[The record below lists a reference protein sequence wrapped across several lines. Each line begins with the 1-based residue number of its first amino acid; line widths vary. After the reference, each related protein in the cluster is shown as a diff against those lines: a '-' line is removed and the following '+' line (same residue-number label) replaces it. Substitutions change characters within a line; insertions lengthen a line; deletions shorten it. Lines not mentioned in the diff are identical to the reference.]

1 MKYNYSKKFFLETV
15 KNKYSYNFKFLG
27 IPIIQYPQDIIK
39 VQELIWK
46 IEPDLVIETGIAKGG
61 SLILSASILKLLDIK
76 LQRKKSLVIG
86 VDIKIKNNNKH
97 KIKNHFLKNKIKLIE
112 GSSIDK
118 KVINIIKNKAKNF
131 KKVMIFLDSNHSH
144 SHVLEELRL
153 YSRLVSKG
161 SYIVV
166 FDTAIEFLPKK
177 KYNFFNNRNWHPGN
191 SPMTAINSFLKEN
204 KNFKIDKKIDK
215 QLVISVAE
223 NGYLKK
229 TS

>member
-86 VDIKIKNNNKH
+86 VDIKIKNNNKY

-118 KVINIIKNKAKNF
+118 KVIKIIKNKAKNF

-177 KYNFFNNRNWHPGN
+177 K
-191 SPMTAINSFLKEN
+191 I
-204 KNFKIDKKIDK
+204 
-215 QLVISVAE
+215 
-223 NGYLKK
+223 
-229 TS
+229 